1 MHMLIWNYNGC
12 TSYLML
18 LLFGETLVI
27 HRFRERLRE
36 RETQSHSF
44 SPYLC
49 TGILNEQIVSIKVL
63 VYAKRSN
70 IGFDFVCAIKIA
82 HKHVCQLCKK

>member
-36 RETQSHSF
+36 RER
-44 SPYLC
+44 
-49 TGILNEQIVSIKVL
+49 LNLIHLVL
-63 VYAKRSN
+63 ICVQEYKMS
-70 IGFDFVCAIKIA
+70 KS
-82 HKHVCQLCKK
+82 CQLKC

>member
-49 TGILNEQIVSIKVL
+49 TGI
-63 VYAKRSN
+63 
-70 IGFDFVCAIKIA
+70 
-82 HKHVCQLCKK
+82 

>member
-1 MHMLIWNYNGC
+1 MHMLIWNYNAC

-27 HRFRERLRE
+27 LRFRERLRE
-36 RETQSHSF
+36 RETQSHLF

-49 TGILNEQIVSIKVL
+49 TGI
-63 VYAKRSN
+63 
-70 IGFDFVCAIKIA
+70 
-82 HKHVCQLCKK
+82 

>member
-1 MHMLIWNYNGC
+1 MLNRACTFYQRKKCMHILIWNYNGC

-49 TGILNEQIVSIKVL
+49 TGI
-63 VYAKRSN
+63 
-70 IGFDFVCAIKIA
+70 
-82 HKHVCQLCKK
+82 

>member
-36 RETQSHSF
+36 RERERER
-44 SPYLC
+44 
-49 TGILNEQIVSIKVL
+49 LNLIHLVL
-63 VYAKRSN
+63 ICVQESKMS
-70 IGFDFVCAIKIA
+70 KS
-82 HKHVCQLCKK
+82 CQLKC

>member
-1 MHMLIWNYNGC
+1 MLNRACTFYQRKKCMHMLIWNYNGC

-36 RETQSHSF
+36 RER
-44 SPYLC
+44 
-49 TGILNEQIVSIKVL
+49 LNLIHLVL
-63 VYAKRSN
+63 ICVQESKMS
-70 IGFDFVCAIKIA
+70 KS
-82 HKHVCQLCKK
+82 CQLKC

>member
-36 RETQSHSF
+36 RETH
-44 SPYLC
+44 L
-49 TGILNEQIVSIKVL
+49 IHLVL
-63 VYAKRSN
+63 ICVQESKMS
-70 IGFDFVCAIKIA
+70 KS
-82 HKHVCQLCKK
+82 CQLKG